1 MIFIFKYIL
10 NFVTLTF
17 ILNISIKLNTTKI
30 DKLRKRDKTHQ
41 LILLHIQIW
50 KPRHIL
56 IGEVVYHLVE
66 SIVII
71 LRNWSFWMRSD
82 YLE

>member
-10 NFVTLTF
+10 NFVTLT
-17 ILNISIKLNTTKI
+17 IKLNTTKI
-30 DKLRKRDKTHQ
+30 DKLRKPDKTHQ